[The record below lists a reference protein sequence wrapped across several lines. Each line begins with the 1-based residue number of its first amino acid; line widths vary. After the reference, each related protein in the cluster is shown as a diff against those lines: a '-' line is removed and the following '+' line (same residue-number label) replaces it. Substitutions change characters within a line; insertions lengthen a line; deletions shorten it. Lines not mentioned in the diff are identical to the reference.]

1 MDNKDYP
8 RVRKA
13 ALKQNWRVVPIA
25 KGERFLAPDGIG
37 KATWHR
43 AHASSDPHALDRF
56 VRRLEEAGFD
66 SRPV

>member
-1 MDNKDYP
+1 
-8 RVRKA
+8 
-13 ALKQNWRVVPIA
+13 VVPIA